1 MTTMPKNPKPF
12 LNALIGKSV
21 IVKLK
26 WGQEYK
32 GYLVSADVYLN
43 LQIVSCEEFI
53 RGNFVDALG
62 EVMIRNNNILYIRGG
77 DEEVGEMEI

>member
-1 MTTMPKNPKPF
+1 MTTMPTNPKPF

-53 RGNFVDALG
+53 RGNFVVALG

>member
-1 MTTMPKNPKPF
+1 MTTMPTNPKPF
-12 LNALIGKSV
+12 LNALIGNFI

-32 GYLVSADVYLN
+32 GYLVSADKYLN

-62 EVMIRNNNILYIRGG
+62 EVMIRSNNILYIRGG
-77 DEEVGEMEI
+77 DEKVGEMDI

>member
-12 LNALIGKSV
+12 LNTLIGKFV

-26 WGQEYK
+26 WGQEYR
-32 GYLVSADVYLN
+32 GDLVSTDEYLN
-43 LQIVSCEEFI
+43 VQLVNCKEFI
-53 RGNFVDALG
+53 RGKFVDALG

-77 DEEVGEMEI
+77 DEKVGEMEI

>member
-1 MTTMPKNPKPF
+1 MTTMPTNPKPF
-12 LNALIGKSV
+12 LNALIGKFV

-32 GYLVSADVYLN
+32 GYLVSADDFLN

-53 RGNFVDALG
+53 QGNFVDALG

-77 DEEVGEMEI
+77 DAEVGEMEF

>member
-12 LNALIGKSV
+12 LNALIGKII

-32 GYLVSADVYLN
+32 GYLVSADEWFN
-43 LQIVSCEEFI
+43 LQIVNCEEFI
-53 RGNFVDALG
+53 RGNFVVALG
-62 EVMIRNNNILYIRGG
+62 EVLIRSNNILYIRGG
-77 DEEVGEMEI
+77 DEDVGEMEI

>member
-1 MTTMPKNPKPF
+1 MTTMPTNPKPF

-32 GYLVSADVYLN
+32 GYLVSFDDFWN
-43 LQIVSCEEFI
+43 LQIVSCEEFK
-53 RGNFVDALG
+53 RGNFVYALG
-62 EVMIRNNNILYIRGG
+62 EVMIRNNNILYICGG

>member
-1 MTTMPKNPKPF
+1 MPTNPKPF
-12 LNALIGKSV
+12 LNALIGKFV